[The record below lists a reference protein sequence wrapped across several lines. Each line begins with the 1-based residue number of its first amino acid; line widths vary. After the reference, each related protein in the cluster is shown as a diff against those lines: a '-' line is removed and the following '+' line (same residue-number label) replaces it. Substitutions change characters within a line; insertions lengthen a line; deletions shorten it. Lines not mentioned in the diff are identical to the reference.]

1 MNETIIT
8 WNVPNWLTI
17 TIMAFVGFAVFGLAI
32 NAAKR
37 MQGTKNANS

>member
-1 MNETIIT
+1 MSESIIT

-17 TIMAFVGFAVFGLAI
+17 VLMAFVGFAVFGVAI

-37 MQGTKNANS
+37 MNGHSNEGA

>member
-1 MNETIIT
+1 MSESIIT

-17 TIMAFVGFAVFGLAI
+17 VLMAFLGFAVFGFAI

-37 MQGTKNANS
+37 LKGGGNESS